1 MPSVKR
7 ARGLAWLWKIS
18 MRVDI
23 QTYLPHHIDA
33 LVAEDQSSMRWRFT
47 GFYGHSE
54 TCKKEESWTFL
65 KQLSGKMDLPLVII
79 GDFNEIMHEGEKM
92 GGNHRPASQMRHFY
106 DVINRCNLRD
116 LGYIRPDF
124 TWCRRWGSRG
134 WIRERLD
141 CAFVSTN
148 WATSFPRS

>member
-7 ARGLAWLWKIS
+7 AGGLALWKIS
-18 MRVDI
+18 MRVDV
-23 QTYLPHHIDA
+23 QTYSPLHIDA
-33 LVAEDQSSMRWRFT
+33 IVLEDQSSMRWRFT
-47 GFYGHSE
+47 GFYGHQE
-54 TCKKEESWTFL
+54 TCKREESWTFL
-65 KQLSGKMDLPLVII
+65 EQLSGKMDLPLVIM

-92 GGNHRPASQMRHFY
+92 GGNQRLASQMRHFC

-116 LGYIRPDF
+116 LGYIGSDF

-148 WATSFPRS
+148 